1 MKECLTNDYITFK
14 CAWTCIQLRWNNLCI
29 IRELSFD
36 NESCALS
43 NTGYT
48 ISVRNGAIVTFV
60 LK

>member
-1 MKECLTNDYITFK
+1 MEDGLTNIYITFK

-29 IRELSFD
+29 ICKLSFD

-48 ISVRNGAIVTFV
+48 TSVRNGDIVTFV